1 MDAESFT
8 ALALRVLAGEA
19 TDDERRA
26 LEAELSQER
35 ASAPGRREEFEQL
48 KITHEILRATAP
60 MTEAARATTPDL
72 PAYRVNELRTAVRQH
87 FGPAGNRQ
95 KTAATSGGLIP
106 VLRWIFAGSG
116 VAALGVAAVVFC
128 FANRSVEIGLYG
140 TDLVRGG
147 DKALSA
153 QDVPS
158 AQLVTFDQDAPFD
171 QWQNRPLAWNE
182 HAKIWVDNEHD
193 LLHIV
198 RRVRHG
204 QIVMETQ
211 PLAPTNEGQR
221 EQIKQMVDSLEK

>member
-19 TDDERRA
+19 TDDERRT
-26 LEAELSQER
+26 LEAELS
-35 ASAPGRREEFEQL
+35 SDPGRRDEFAQFKL
-48 KITHEILRATAP
+48 THEILRATAP
-60 MTEAARATTPDL
+60 IKEATRATTPEL
-72 PAYRVNELRTAVRQH
+72 PGHRMNELRTAVRQH
-87 FGPAGNRQ
+87 FGPAANRE
-95 KTAATSGGLIP
+95 KKAAPFDKWIP
-106 VLRWIFAGSG
+106 ALRWLFTGSG
-116 VAALGVAAVVFC
+116 VAALGFAVMVLC
-128 FANRSVEIGLYG
+128 FANRSVEVALYG

-147 DKALSA
+147 DQALSA
-153 QDVPS
+153 GDVPS
-158 AQLVTFDQDAPFD
+158 ARLITFDQDAPFD

-211 PLAPTNEGQR
+211 PLAPTDEGQR
-221 EQIKQMVDSLEK
+221 EQIKQVVASLKN